1 MLPFCVCVLLF
12 SFQSMQITHKFACSI
27 CGRVYASQRSI
38 KAHIK
43 YHENLSFL
51 QDKDGQNVEPFNVVE
66 AEEGMWKKTY
76 VVKFH
81 KAVLCFCALDYEQD
95 TDLYPDETAG
105 ETATRSTRV
114 NTPRGINSTKGR
126 SAAVLTDRS
135 QRNPSP
141 TECSLPRS
149 VWGSQPLPRDNYG
162 LSSNINE
169 ATTTSQEGNFSDP
182 STNAEQ
188 TTTMS
193 ESTNLERKES
203 FDPNNFWDESYPSYH
218 SSNNED
224 FFKHTYLHQ
233 PNEQIDPSYPLY
245 IPQDGESNT
254 GFGIFSELT
263 QIRTDTA
270 IVQ

>member
-1 MLPFCVCVLLF
+1 MDENIDSNYEDNVF
-12 SFQSMQITHKFACSI
+12 SHVAAKICGLVSDYLGNEKIGEPVKKCLRGKKIPSREKKAKRSSNKAFKWSNSYKVGENMQITHKFACSI
-27 CGRVYASQRSI
+27 Y
-38 KAHIK
+38 
-43 YHENLSFL
+43 
-51 QDKDGQNVEPFNVVE
+51 
-66 AEEGMWKKTY
+66 
-76 VVKFH
+76 
-81 KAVLCFCALDYEQD
+81 YEQD

-169 ATTTSQEGNFSDP
+169 AITTSQEGNFSNP

-224 FFKHTYLHQ
+224 FFKRTYLHQ

-254 GFGIFSELT
+254 GFGIFSELP